1 MTSFNQRAEIA
12 LQDIPLQQALGHA
25 IDHFVEGRESAFAV
39 LPHGEALRDHAR
51 TIRANAIA
59 RMDEHL
65 LEFERNAQANG
76 SQVHWARDAEE
87 ARKVVMQ
94 IVRKN
99 DVQSVVKSKSMLSE
113 EIEINAVLERAGLKV
128 VETDLGEYIVQLGDD
143 HPSHIIAPVVHW
155 RLEDVAKLFNE
166 HLDTPLDADIPDLV
180 EAARQAL
187 RQEFIQADMGIS
199 GANFAVAETGSIVL
213 VTNEGNGRFVT
224 TTPRI
229 HVALVGIERLAP
241 TLADLGTLLQLLAR
255 SATGQ
260 AASSYTSI
268 ITGPRR
274 SPEEDGPEQVHIVLV
289 DNGRSNALDGEMAEI
304 LYCIRCGA
312 CLNVCPVYRNL
323 GGHAYNSVYPGPM
336 GIVVTPVLRGP
347 SEWSELP
354 QASSLCG
361 ACTEACPVRIDIPR
375 MLLKL
380 RSDSVERDESPA
392 WLRLGLRGFAWAAT
406 HPRFF
411 RMGGRM
417 GSLAQKLTPRSQGWT
432 TKMPPPLS
440 GWTDSRAFPPLA
452 KQSFSERWENEN
464 GRPGNRETSRPGNQ
478 ETSRL
483 VD

>member
-1 MTSFNQRAEIA
+1 MTTFNQRAEIA
-12 LQDIPLQQALGHA
+12 LQDMPLQQALGHA
-25 IDHFVEGRESAFAV
+25 IDHFVEGRESAFAA
-39 LPHGEALRDHAR
+39 LPHGEALRDHGR
-51 TIRANAIA
+51 IIRANAIA

-65 LEFERNAQANG
+65 LEFERNALANG
-76 SQVHWARDAEE
+76 SQVYWARDAEE

-99 DVQSVVKSKSMLSE
+99 DVKSVVKSKSMLSE
-113 EIEINAVLERAGLKV
+113 EIEINSVLERAGLKV
-128 VETDLGEYIVQLGDD
+128 VETDLGEYIVQLADD

-155 RLEDVAKLFNE
+155 RLEDVAALFNE
-166 HLDTPLDADIPDLV
+166 HLDTPLDADIPELV
-180 EAARQAL
+180 ETARQAL

-241 TLADLGTLLQLLAR
+241 TLSDLGTLLQLLSR

-260 AASSYTSI
+260 AASAYTSI
-268 ITGPRR
+268 VTGPRR

-289 DNGRSNALDGEMAEI
+289 DNGRSNALTGEMAEI

-380 RSDSVERDESPA
+380 RADSVERDEAPA
-392 WLRLGLRGFAWAAT
+392 WLRLGLRGFAWVAT
-406 HPRFF
+406 RPKMF
-411 RMGGRM
+411 RMAGRM
-417 GSLAQKLTPRSQGWT
+417 GSIAQKLTPRSQGWT
-432 TKMPPPLS
+432 TKMPGPFA
-440 GWTDSRAFPPLA
+440 GWTDSRALPPLA
-452 KQSFSERWENEN
+452 KQSFSERWAKK
-464 GRPGNRETSRPGNQ
+464 GGKPVDRETGKPENQ
-478 ETSRL
+478 
-483 VD
+483 

>member
-1 MTSFNQRAEIA
+1 MTTFNQRAEIA
-12 LQDIPLQQALGHA
+12 LHDIPLQQALGHA
-25 IDHFVEGRESAFAV
+25 MDHFVDGREAAFAA
-39 LPHGEALRDHAR
+39 LPHGEALRDHGR
-51 TIRANAIA
+51 IIRANTIA
-59 RMDEHL
+59 HLDEHL

-76 SQVHWARDAEE
+76 SHVHWARDAEE

-94 IVRKN
+94 IVLKN
-99 DVQSVVKSKSMLSE
+99 DIKSVVKSKSMLSE
-113 EIEINAVLERAGLKV
+113 EIEVNSVIERAGLKV

-155 RLEDVAKLFNE
+155 RLEDVAELFNE
-166 HLDTPLDADIPDLV
+166 HLDTSLDAGIPDLV
-180 EAARQAL
+180 SAARQEL

-199 GANFAVAETGSIVL
+199 GANFAVAESGSIVL

-229 HVALVGIERLAP
+229 HIALVGIERLAP
-241 TLADLGTLLQLLAR
+241 TLIDLGTLLQILAR

-260 AASSYTSI
+260 PLSTYTSI
-268 ITGPRR
+268 VTGPRR
-274 SPEEDGPEQVHIVLV
+274 SPEEDGPEQVHIILV
-289 DNGRSNALDGEMAEI
+289 DNGRSNALAGEMAEI

-336 GIVVTPVLRGP
+336 GIVVTPVLRGL

-380 RSDSVERDESPA
+380 RSESVERDEAPN
-392 WLRLGLRGFAWAAT
+392 WLRLGLRGYAWAAT
-406 HPRFF
+406 RPKMF
-411 RMGGRM
+411 RMAGRM
-417 GSLAQKLTPRSQGWT
+417 GSIAQKFTPRSQGWT
-432 TKMPPPLS
+432 TKMPGPLS
-440 GWTDSRAFPPLA
+440 GWTDSRALPPLA
-452 KQSFSERWENEN
+452 KQSFSERWEQK
-464 GRPGNRETSRPGNQ
+464 SRAKKASHPEDQ
-478 ETSRL
+478 TDS
-483 VD
+483 